1 MTEADLQ
8 ELVDFHKV
16 SQVLYRY
23 ASLVDRKDWA
33 TLRTLFVDDATAR
46 YGDYPEL
53 ESADAIVSFIARA
66 SQDRPWLHHL
76 LSVYHVDVVG
86 DEATALTYH
95 TSHQIEAG
103 DHDVVGVIV
112 ARYEDRLRRVHGAWK
127 IARKE
132 MHIGWRE
139 KRSRS

>member
-1 MTEADLQ
+1 MTGDELQ
-8 ELVDFHKV
+8 EVIDFHRV

-23 ASLVDRKDWA
+23 ASLVDQKDWA
-33 TLRTLFVDDATAR
+33 ALRTLFVDDATAK
-46 YGDYPEL
+46 YGEYPAL
-53 ESADAIVSFIARA
+53 EGADEIVAFIARA
-66 SQDRPWLHHL
+66 SRDRPWLHHL
-76 LSVYHVDVVG
+76 LSVYHVDVFG

-103 DHDVVGVIV
+103 DDSVVGIIV
-112 ARYEDRLRRVHGAWK
+112 ARYEDRLRLVHGAWK